1 MTKRSFV
8 RVDRDRDV
16 DKEALK
22 LQNVKTGP
30 TTPAATVSTPLPSMS
45 PVTVPP
51 LVPAPPSSKGDRD
64 SSNERD
70 SSVDAKRDSSRGRK
84 KSGNGKIRQKI
95 AKRDPAEDES
105 MNGEEKQH
113 LAPNVDVAVGDKIKV
128 HYKRDTIYDAKV
140 TKVQHDEGEKWP
152 KYYVHYQGWNARYD
166 EWIKRSRIA
175 DNLSWNKER
184 AKKGGNSLSSS
195 SSVNAS
201 DASVT
206 DQPVAASENQDVPAS
221 QDSNK
226 TKDSSATPAKALKK
240 ERSVSRQ
247 KGKPLATPA
256 TPSVKTEGPA
266 NNSRSATPSSITSK
280 ESRTGSPVLKRQTSR
295 TSIKKETDSDDD
307 EEEEEESEAVSEPRK
322 STRLQ
327 KTPTSEKKKTP
338 GGRKPRPPATLSKTE
353 SSETEVEVE
362 HEDIK
367 EEPETVVP
375 EPVLLAALPTVE
387 TPVKDTPTKA
397 KRGRKAATASVPTT
411 SNKNDVED
419 EKAVETAPPKPETPR
434 ASRGTPTRE
443 RTPNA
448 KGTTTPK
455 GGRKIRG
462 SSVGRDEDDPYD
474 FKEPEPFGEVK
485 FETPRKS
492 PGKKAVTQKESKEL
506 EKSVKKSG
514 RSAKPIESEESADSS
529 SDEAGKK
536 LTAAAAVTNSRGRSR
551 KNLALAAASESNSSD
566 AEPVKILP
574 SEDEEDPTDEKKP
587 VVLPVS
593 ALVASSSVPS
603 PPIVEPIEESESE
616 KIETAPVSVPTQQEP
631 VKVSQ
636 PTPVASEKS
645 KVEKVKE
652 EVVTETT
659 IIEPKVESDAVDV
672 PLAEQPTIVDRPV
685 LQLSKKQQ
693 ELFPHLAAI
702 RTTSIP
708 FSRVAAA
715 STAQPAKLSAAASR
729 AKSPAASKT
738 PIEPVVDEK
747 AVAKEDQPVKEVVA
761 TPPSRAES
769 VKSPTLKASSSSDEK
784 FSKSRSTSA
793 PPPSASSS
801 SPASATSSIA
811 SSKKQR
817 KTPKKPN
824 SSELVESDSDSGN
837 EYDKKSSKS
846 SKSESI
852 KSKPA
857 KGGRHWNSTGNKRKE
872 PPGKSPLI

>member
-1 MTKRSFV
+1 
-8 RVDRDRDV
+8 
-16 DKEALK
+16 
-22 LQNVKTGP
+22 
-30 TTPAATVSTPLPSMS
+30 MS
-45 PVTVPP
+45 PGTAPP

-184 AKKGGNSLSSS
+184 AKKGGNSLTSST
-195 SSVNAS
+195 SSVTS

-206 DQPVAASENQDVPAS
+206 EQTAAVSENQEIPAA
-221 QDSNK
+221 QDSIK
-226 TKDSSATPAKALKK
+226 SKDSSATPAKALKK

-247 KGKPLATPA
+247 KGKPGATSATP
-256 TPSVKTEGPA
+256 TVKTEAPA

-307 EEEEEESEAVSEPRK
+307 DDEEEESETVAEPRK

-327 KTPTSEKKKTP
+327 KTPTSEKKKTQ
-338 GGRKPRPPATLSKTE
+338 GGRKPRPPTTLSKTE

-367 EEPETVVP
+367 EEPEAVVA
-375 EPVLLAALPTVE
+375 EPALAAALPTVE
-387 TPVKDTPTKA
+387 TPVKDTPTKG
-397 KRGRKAATASVPTT
+397 KRGRKAAVVAPVTT
-411 SNKNDVED
+411 TNKTDAED
-419 EKAVETAPPKPETPR
+419 EKTVEAAPNKPETPR

-443 RTPNA
+443 RAPNA
-448 KGTTTPK
+448 KVNTTPK

-462 SSVGRDEDDPYD
+462 SSVGRDEDDDPYD

-492 PGKKAVTQKESKEL
+492 PGKKSAAQKEV
-506 EKSVKKSG
+506 EKSSTLKKSA
-514 RSAKPIESEESADSS
+514 RSVKPAESEESADSS

-551 KNLALAAASESNSSD
+551 KNLALATASESNSSD
-566 AEPVKILP
+566 AEPIKILP
-574 SEDEEDPTDEKKP
+574 AEDVEMASADEKKP
-587 VVLPVS
+587 VLPVS
-593 ALVASSSVPS
+593 APTLVDLPVVPS
-603 PPIVEPIEESESE
+603 PPTVEPIVDKVLE
-616 KIETAPVSVPTQQEP
+616 KIETTTIVVPTPQEP
-631 VKVSQ
+631 VKALQ
-636 PTPVASEKS
+636 PPPVVSEKS

-652 EVVTETT
+652 EPVIETK
-659 IIEPKVESDAVDV
+659 ISEPKVDSAVADSNV
-672 PLAEQPTIVDRPV
+672 PHAEQQTIVDRPV

-708 FSRVAAA
+708 FSRGGAAA
-715 STAQPAKLSAAASR
+715 TAQPAKLSVVAAR
-729 AKSPAASKT
+729 AKSPAASKAHQS
-738 PIEPVVDEK
+738 IEPVVAEK
-747 AVAKEDQPVKEVVA
+747 AELKEEQPTVKEAVSA
-761 TPPSRAES
+761 TPSRDES
-769 VKSPTLKASSSSDEK
+769 VKSPTPKASATSEEK
-784 FSKSRSTSA
+784 SSKSRSTSA

-837 EYDKKSSKS
+837 EFDKKSSKS

-872 PPGKSPLI
+872 PPGMIFKNS